1 MYKYS
6 RVAAVLMVATLISA
20 VLAPAVISAQDTQEE
35 RFRAVAV
42 VMGNMAAGR
51 NSYLDIVIS
60 RWTTPEEREEL
71 LTVLMTEDQN
81 TFRETLSKQ
90 EMTGWVKL
98 PDSLRQEL
106 RYAWVR
112 SQREDGSREIILATD
127 RIIPFVEAWNRPR
140 SFDYDVT
147 LIELELDANNEGSGV
162 AAVGVRFKVEGNSL
176 TIENYGTQPVNL
188 NGIRKTN

>member
-6 RVAAVLMVATLISA
+6 RVAAVLMVATLTTA

-71 LTVLMTEDQN
+71 LTVLMTQDQN

-98 PDSLRQEL
+98 PDSLRLEL